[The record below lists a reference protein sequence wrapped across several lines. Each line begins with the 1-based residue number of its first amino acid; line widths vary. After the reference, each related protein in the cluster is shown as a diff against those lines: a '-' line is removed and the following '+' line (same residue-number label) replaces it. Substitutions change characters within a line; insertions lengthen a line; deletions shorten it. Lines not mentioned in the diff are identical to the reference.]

1 MATAVVATLAA
12 SAVAVMVQGVVMGA
26 EQDARRGQADPAT
39 PYTAGMIGGEVS
51 GGVLVTE
58 VAYLASGRW
67 AAVRAGLVMLYA
79 RGLLEAGRRGRIGR
93 VGSSPRTGEPLERA
107 LFASLLGWSGAR
119 EVGQKPRVLVTQRE
133 LRRGLERRGL
143 VRRWWVR
150 ALVPPGLA
158 VLPGVLVARLVSLDV
173 IVPQVGVLG
182 VVACAAGAVWFL
194 PRRTVAGARLLRR
207 LRVDHADLVAE
218 IESGRARLGAWAPE
232 RVGVVVALYGDAAVV
247 AIMPAVARGAGLVDG
262 GRWTR
267 FIRHNSDRYG
277 PWTAEAMSEIDRENP
292 TTPF

>member
-1 MATAVVATLAA
+1 M
-12 SAVAVMVQGVVMGA
+12 AVMALGVVVEA
-26 EQDARRGQADPAT
+26 EQDARRGQAGPAT
-39 PYTAGMIGGEVS
+39 PYTAGVVGVEMR

-67 AAVRAGLVMLYA
+67 AAVRVGLVMLYA
-79 RGLLEAGRRGRIGR
+79 RGLLDTGRRGRIGR
-93 VGSSPRTGEPLERA
+93 IGSSPRAGEPLERA

-119 EVGQKPRVLVTQRE
+119 QVGARSRVLVAQRE
-133 LRRGLERRGL
+133 LCRGLERRGL
-143 VRRWWVR
+143 LRRWWVR
-150 ALVPPGLA
+150 SLVPLGLA
-158 VLPGVLVARLVSLDV
+158 VLPGVVAARLVSLDM
-173 IVPQVGVLG
+173 IGPQVGVLG
-182 VVACAAGAVWFL
+182 VVACAAVAVWFL

-218 IESGRARLGAWAPE
+218 LESGRARLGGWAPE
-232 RVGVVVALYGDAAVV
+232 RVGVAVALYGDAAVV
-247 AIMPAVARGAGLVDG
+247 AIMPAVARSAGLVDG